1 MEDKKIKVTVEED
14 GKVIKS
20 WEGTAA
26 YIAVCGDEGVEGTTY
41 GCFSTM
47 SLATMINSLRQEIKY
62 LLDKYGD
69 KDLEFLLALYEM
81 RDVLNTKDEK
91 DTKRDEDS
99 SGGDSQ

>member
-14 GKVIKS
+14 GKAIKS

-26 YIAVCGDEGVEGTTY
+26 YIAVCCDEDVEGTIY
-41 GCFSTM
+41 GRLNKIQMAGLIS
-47 SLATMINSLRQEIKY
+47 SLKKSLNY

-69 KDLEFLLALYEM
+69 DDLKFLLALHGM
-81 RDVLNTKDEK
+81 REAMDSEDEK
-91 DTKRDEDS
+91 GTDNEDS